1 MAMNDKSVFT
11 SVRGAAFLA
20 DANTALPSLKLFG
33 LEVATVGETTKK
45 YTNMGNLSVSDLP
58 SFETSGGDAT
68 TKDTW
73 NKSKFRT
80 TYDSVTGKVTIS
92 SVQGDKET
100 FKLMFDA
107 AEITGGGTAVAL
119 DKVEQPK
126 ALFIYVEDTNT
137 GEKFGIWIPN
147 MSLAYSELPSLAQ
160 DDFNTFKL
168 EGNIMTSTVL
178 PKTKSGK
185 ASSIAFYDPDDFAKR
200 VSLRFLILP
209 LTGVLLLSVAHQGI
223 FFCIADGC
231 CLFHRLEFG
240 MAENDVEE
248 NVFPTDWDGL
258 AGYDDVMAGLPEMVQ
273 AESFSPSQTAL
284 FAVVERRL
292 NERLLVM
299 RDGGVFGGKAKKTVS
314 MMRLPLPLPN
324 TWRSLTRSIRGLP
337 SMLTLTRSGRRGVAC
352 LTC

>member
-1 MAMNDKSVFT
+1 
-11 SVRGAAFLA
+11 
-20 DANTALPSLKLFG
+20 
-33 LEVATVGETTKK
+33 
-45 YTNMGNLSVSDLP
+45 MGHLSVSDLP

-160 DDFNTFKL
+160 GRFQSRSSWKAI
-168 EGNIMTSTVL
+168 IMTSTVL

-185 ASSIAFYDPDDFAKR
+185 ASSHRFYD
-200 VSLRFLILP
+200 S
-209 LTGVLLLSVAHQGI
+209 
-223 FFCIADGC
+223 
-231 CLFHRLEFG
+231 
-240 MAENDVEE
+240 
-248 NVFPTDWDGL
+248 
-258 AGYDDVMAGLPEMVQ
+258 
-273 AESFSPSQTAL
+273 
-284 FAVVERRL
+284 
-292 NERLLVM
+292 
-299 RDGGVFGGKAKKTVS
+299 
-314 MMRLPLPLPN
+314 
-324 TWRSLTRSIRGLP
+324 
-337 SMLTLTRSGRRGVAC
+337 
-352 LTC
+352 

>member
-1 MAMNDKSVFT
+1 MAINDKSVFT

-20 DANTALPSLKLFG
+20 EANTALPSLKLFG
-33 LEVATVGETTKK
+33 LDAATVGEAGNT
-45 YTNMGNLSVSDLP
+45 YTNMGNLSASDLP

-92 SVQGDKET
+92 SVQGDKEM

-126 ALFIYVEDTNT
+126 ALFIYIEDTNT

-185 ASSIAFYDPDDFAKR
+185 ASSIAFYDPDDFAK
-200 VSLRFLILP
+200 
-209 LTGVLLLSVAHQGI
+209 VA
-223 FFCIADGC
+223 
-231 CLFHRLEFG
+231 
-240 MAENDVEE
+240 
-248 NVFPTDWDGL
+248 
-258 AGYDDVMAGLPEMVQ
+258 
-273 AESFSPSQTAL
+273 
-284 FAVVERRL
+284 
-292 NERLLVM
+292 
-299 RDGGVFGGKAKKTVS
+299 
-314 MMRLPLPLPN
+314 
-324 TWRSLTRSIRGLP
+324 
-337 SMLTLTRSGRRGVAC
+337 
-352 LTC
+352 